1 MNNNNVVVSFFIE
14 GQEHLRFVE
23 TYIHMIKDLGYHT
36 KVSSLEN
43 LEFHRKIPDL
53 KIEILMKDKLR
64 EYFKNLSSDWLFTT
78 TPGVGSYYFPK
89 SKKSSKNNSTKYV
102 YLFHSLV
109 SPNEIYIENSF
120 KKFDFIFSP
129 NEIITQQLK
138 YVTSKNT
145 KIYTLGYPVL
155 NYYNEVNTANKIPTI
170 LIAPSWGHDSFVFD
184 YDFMGQL
191 ITYLS
196 KYNEKVVLR
205 PHPMHLEKIK
215 EDSQIHDF
223 GLEIDINKNLNYLKD
238 VTLLVTD
245 WSGIS
250 LEYYHTTKNPTI
262 FIDTKKKTRRKKTKK
277 EYELE
282 FIEEKIRNII
292 GITIKI
298 DKKIIA
304 NLKES
309 LKQTN
314 DSKTYL
320 ESIFLPVFTYKEVKS
335 ELNNLLLHTYK

>member
-23 TYIHMIKDLGYHT
+23 SYIHIIKDLGYQT
-36 KVSSLEN
+36 KVTSLEK

-89 SKKSSKNNSTKYV
+89 SKKSFKNNGTQYV

-109 SPNEIYIENSF
+109 SPNEIYIKNSF

-138 YVTSKNT
+138 FVTSKNT

-155 NYYNEVNTANKIPTI
+155 NYYKEVSTPNKIPTI
-170 LIAPSWGHDSFVFD
+170 LIAPSWGKDSFLFD
-184 YDFMGQL
+184 NNFMQQL
-191 ITYLS
+191 IIYLS
-196 KYNEKVVLR
+196 KQNQKIVLR

-215 EDSQIHDF
+215 EDSQIHNF

-262 FIDTKKKTRRKKTKK
+262 FIDTKKKIRRKKTKK
-277 EYELE
+277 EHELDL
-282 FIEEKIRNII
+282 IEEKIRNII
-292 GITIKI
+292 GTTIQI
-298 DKKIIA
+298 DKEIIT
-304 NLKES
+304 NSK
-309 LKQTN
+309 KNTQTN
-314 DSKTYL
+314 Q
-320 ESIFLPVFTYKEVKS
+320 
-335 ELNNLLLHTYK
+335 